1 MTIDAIITMML
12 IPYTINIETKEHELE
27 RLHQNMSLST
37 EPIITL
43 KTLKQNFN
51 TDNYTIKI
59 YKWEEPSLTGTTLD
73 GKELPPHVKVVMK
86 NIRDT
91 AMLKEGKQYIELTK
105 QDIKEL
111 FSIELYREQQLN
123 KILDYK

>member
-1 MTIDAIITMML
+1 MTIDAIITMMV
-12 IPYTINIETKEHELE
+12 IPYTINIETKEQELE

-43 KTLKQNFN
+43 KTLKRNFN
-51 TDNYTIKI
+51 TDNYPIKI

-73 GKELPPHVKVVMK
+73 GQELPPHVKAVMK
-86 NIRDT
+86 NIRDI